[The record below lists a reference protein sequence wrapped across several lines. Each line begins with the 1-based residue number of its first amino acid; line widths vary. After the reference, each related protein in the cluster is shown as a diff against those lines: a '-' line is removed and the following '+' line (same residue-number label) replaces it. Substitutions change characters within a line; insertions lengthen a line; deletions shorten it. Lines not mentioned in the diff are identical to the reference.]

1 MEVTSSTI
9 PTTSVANSEVPRW
22 HSSFSVSHGNQHDGM
37 ENAASAA
44 GSSSHGGSPLNPVPN
59 FDDERAA
66 YESKSN
72 FELLRAAA
80 VFRLSKIPVLV
91 NNAESLLIASR
102 KILGGTLTDFGL
114 KATLFGHFCAGE
126 DELKIR
132 PVLKKLDEVGIG
144 SILDYAAEN
153 DGSPEASKV
162 QGIEPAPGS
171 LRRVREY
178 DYEDEAKCDGH
189 VEVFKKCINDVASL
203 GSDKDGFAAIKV
215 TALGNPK
222 LLARMSTAI
231 VEASRLFEQFD
242 HNKDGTVGR
251 DEFETGYK

>member
-1 MEVTSSTI
+1 MDGDHHRVHSMEQS
-9 PTTSVANSEVPRW
+9 N
-22 HSSFSVSHGNQHDGM
+22 N
-37 ENAASAA
+37 ASAT
-44 GSSSHGGSPLNPVPN
+44 SKLKSDDDDDRKSFNPIPD

-72 FELLRAAA
+72 HELLRAAV
-80 VFRLSKIPVLV
+80 VFRLSKVPVLV
-91 NNAESLLIASR
+91 NNAEGLLTASR
-102 KILGGTLTDFGL
+102 TILGGTLTDFAL

-126 DELKIR
+126 DEVKIR
-132 PVLKKLDEVGIG
+132 PVLKRLDEVGIG

-153 DGSPEASKV
+153 DGSPESSKV

-189 VEVFKKCINDVASL
+189 VEVFKKCIKDVASL
-203 GSDKDGFAAIKV
+203 GSDKDGYAAIKV

-242 HNKDGTVGR
+242 EDKDGTVGR
-251 DEFETGYK
+251 EEFKTGYK